1 MEGVCVWSPLCH
13 WSRSCKTPVAMMQVH
28 IYDVFVMS
36 VFIKEEASLRCNN
49 TFKKENHKTKRK
61 GNIALCCCISV
72 LCVLCVCFVFC
83 FCLFVCLFSYLCVWS
98 DFWIFSRQEFS
109 ICPWLSWNSLCRP
122 CWPCT
127 QKSAYVCLP
136 SAGIKA
142 VHHQHPANIAIFS
155 EIFLMF
161 FLLIYVR
168 YFKWCVHFFHV
179 VALFLSKFVDYC

>member
-1 MEGVCVWSPLCH
+1 
-13 WSRSCKTPVAMMQVH
+13 MMQVH

-98 DFWIFSRQEFS
+98 DFWIFFE
-109 ICPWLSWNSLCRP
+109 
-122 CWPCT
+122 T
-127 QKSAYVCLP
+127 
-136 SAGIKA
+136 GILYMPLA
-142 VHHQHPANIAIFS
+142 VL
-155 EIFLMF
+155 ELT
-161 FLLIYVR
+161 L
-168 YFKWCVHFFHV
+168 
-179 VALFLSKFVDYC
+179 

>member
-1 MEGVCVWSPLCH
+1 
-13 WSRSCKTPVAMMQVH
+13 MMQVH

-127 QKSAYVCLP
+127 QKSTSASQVLGLKLCTTNTLQILP
-136 SAGIKA
+136 
-142 VHHQHPANIAIFS
+142 
-155 EIFLMF
+155 FL
-161 FLLIYVR
+161 VR
-168 YFKWCVHFFHV
+168 YF
-179 VALFLSKFVDYC
+179 

>member
-1 MEGVCVWSPLCH
+1 
-13 WSRSCKTPVAMMQVH
+13 MMQVH

-168 YFKWCVHFFHV
+168 YFKWCVHFFHI
-179 VALFLSKFVDYC
+179 VALFLSKFVDYCSQRQNLPSRH

>member
-1 MEGVCVWSPLCH
+1 MLLYFCFVCV
-13 WSRSCKTPVAMMQVH
+13 
-28 IYDVFVMS
+28 
-36 VFIKEEASLRCNN
+36 
-49 TFKKENHKTKRK
+49 
-61 GNIALCCCISV
+61 
-72 LCVLCVCFVFC
+72 VCVFC
-83 FCLFVCLFSYLCVWS
+83 FLFLFVCLFSYLCVWS

-127 QKSAYVCLP
+127 QKSAYVCVP

-161 FLLIYVR
+161 FFTDLCKIFQMVCPFFFTLLHYSFQSLLIIANEYR
-168 YFKWCVHFFHV
+168 I
-179 VALFLSKFVDYC
+179 

>member
-1 MEGVCVWSPLCH
+1 
-13 WSRSCKTPVAMMQVH
+13 MMQVH

-109 ICPWLSWNSLCRP
+109 ICPWLSGTHSVKHAGLVLRNLPTSASHVLALKLC
-122 CWPCT
+122 T
-127 QKSAYVCLP
+127 TNTLQILP
-136 SAGIKA
+136 
-142 VHHQHPANIAIFS
+142 
-155 EIFLMF
+155 FL
-161 FLLIYVR
+161 VR
-168 YFKWCVHFFHV
+168 YF
-179 VALFLSKFVDYC
+179 

>member
-1 MEGVCVWSPLCH
+1 
-13 WSRSCKTPVAMMQVH
+13 MMQVH

-136 SAGIKA
+136 RAGIKA

-168 YFKWCVHFFHV
+168 YFKWCVHFFHI